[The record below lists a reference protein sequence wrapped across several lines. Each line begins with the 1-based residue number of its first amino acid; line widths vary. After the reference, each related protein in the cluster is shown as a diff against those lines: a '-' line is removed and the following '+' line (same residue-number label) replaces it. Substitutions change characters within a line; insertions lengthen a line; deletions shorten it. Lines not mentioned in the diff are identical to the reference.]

1 MVRILHCPPTRVH
14 RFDGDGNCLFYSL
27 CYIITGSIREHL
39 TLRSLIVQHLRTHIG
54 CWRLL
59 PNFIDQDQSIDEYIE
74 RTRIDQRGVWGS
86 SVEMAVLAH
95 MLGANIASYNA
106 RLREYQLMSPGILI
120 TTKRN
125 TLGPQCILSLQTWI
139 TSM

>member
-1 MVRILHCPPTRVH
+1 MSATGCTGKWDHFSVALCPPTRVH
-14 RFDGDGNCLFYSL
+14 RVEGDGNCLFYSL

-95 MLGANIASYNA
+95 MLGANIASY
-106 RLREYQLMSPGILI
+106 I
-120 TTKRN
+120 
-125 TLGPQCILSLQTWI
+125 QCTPPEIPVDVPWHHRS
-139 TSM
+139 

>member
-1 MVRILHCPPTRVH
+1 MHRVE
-14 RFDGDGNCLFYSL
+14 GDGNCLFYSL

-39 TLRSLIVQHLRTHIG
+39 TLCSLIVQHLRTHIG

-86 SVEMAVLAH
+86 SVEMADTYQEEYSRPT
-95 MLGANIASYNA
+95 MYIEFANMDHFNV
-106 RLREYQLMSPGILI
+106 
-120 TTKRN
+120 
-125 TLGPQCILSLQTWI
+125 ILSQE
-139 TSM
+139 